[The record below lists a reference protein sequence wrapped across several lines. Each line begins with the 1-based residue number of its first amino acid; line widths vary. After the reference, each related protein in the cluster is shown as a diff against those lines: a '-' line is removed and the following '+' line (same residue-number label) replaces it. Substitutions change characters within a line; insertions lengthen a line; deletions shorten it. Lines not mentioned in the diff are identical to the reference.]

1 MTETRRPGV
10 EQPVIYAVP
19 WEISQNSA
27 SGQQETTQTAS
38 ADRAHT
44 TASAADRM
52 CIVSAGIVKAAVCI
66 ADPDTSTD
74 DRHKSIV
81 QARYFRAVEPGTSSW
96 LGADGEE
103 WERRPLET
111 CAQERRWLW
120 KNSSAQDV

>member
-1 MTETRRPGV
+1 M
-10 EQPVIYAVP
+10 P
-19 WEISQNSA
+19 WEISQNA
-27 SGQQETTQTAS
+27 TSGQQAATQTAS
-38 ADRAHT
+38 ADRVHMMAF
-44 TASAADRM
+44 AADRI
-52 CIVSAGIVKAAVCI
+52 CTVSAGIVQAAFCI